1 LPIINEADK
10 VQYQQFANQHILVIG
25 DAMLD
30 HYLSGAANR
39 ISPEAPVPVV
49 LVNKSEH
56 KLGGAANV
64 AANLQKLGATTYLA
78 AICGDDKSG
87 AILKRKLNQAG
98 IDNKDTLII
107 KGRKTTVK
115 TRVLS
120 KKQQLLRFD
129 VEDAVEINNKLAK
142 NITENITALL
152 NTKPI
157 TAVVLQDYNKGLLIP
172 FLIENVIE
180 LCAQKNIPVLVDPKF
195 QHFFAF
201 QNCTLFKPNLKEIAA
216 HLNFTVNPSNK
227 NHLDKA
233 ANLIFEQ
240 LNNQITVIT
249 LSEYGIYY
257 NVKNGPSGIIK
268 PQSLDVA
275 DVSGAGDTVI
285 AALTLGLAT
294 NMSIEKNVAIAN
306 AAAGIVCQ
314 MAMVEPVTKV
324 LLDGVLEV
332 E

>member
-1 LPIINEADK
+1 MAIINETARS
-10 VQYQQFANQHILVIG
+10 QYKQFANQHILVIG
-25 DAMLD
+25 DAMID
-30 HYLSGAANR
+30 HYLSGSANR

-49 LVNKSEH
+49 LVNKAEH

-64 AANLQKLGATTYLA
+64 AANLQKIGATTYLV

-87 AILKRKLNQAG
+87 AILKRKLNQAS

-129 VEDAVEINNKLAK
+129 VEDTTAINNKLAK
-142 NITENITALL
+142 TITENITTLL
-152 NTKPI
+152 STKPI

-180 LCAQKNIPVLVDPKF
+180 LCKQKNIPVLVDPKF
-195 QHFFAF
+195 QHFFAY

-216 HLNFTVNPSNK
+216 HLNFNINPNNK

-233 ANLIFEQ
+233 ANLIFEK
-240 LNNQITVIT
+240 LNNNITVIT
-249 LSEYGIYY
+249 LSEHGVYY
-257 NVKNGPSGIIK
+257 KVKNEESGIIK
-268 PQSLDVA
+268 PQSIDVA

-285 AALTLGLAT
+285 AALTLGLST
-294 NMSIEKNVAIAN
+294 NMNIVQNVAIAN

-314 MAMVEPVTKV
+314 MATVEPVSKTMLDKV
-324 LLDGVLEV
+324 LEIG
-332 E
+332 

>member
-1 LPIINEADK
+1 MPIINEAAK
-10 VQYQQFANQHILVIG
+10 AQYQQFANQQILVIG

-30 HYLSGAANR
+30 HYLSGAADR

-64 AANLQKLGATTYLA
+64 AANLQKLGANTCLVS
-78 AICGDDKSG
+78 ICGDDKAG

-129 VEDAVEINNKLAK
+129 VEDNNEINNKLAK
-142 NITENITALL
+142 SITENITTLL
-152 NTKPI
+152 NTQKI

-180 LCAQKNIPVLVDPKF
+180 LCTQKNIPILVDPKF
-195 QHFFAF
+195 NHFFAY

-216 HLNFTVNPSNK
+216 HLNFNINPANK

-233 ANLIFEQ
+233 ANLIFDK

-257 NVKNGPSGIIK
+257 KAKNEESGIIK
-268 PQSLDVA
+268 PESIDVA

-285 AALTLGLAT
+285 AALTLGLAS
-294 NMSIEKNVAIAN
+294 NMRLNDNVAIAN
-306 AAAGIVCQ
+306 VAAGIVCQ
-314 MAMVEPVTKV
+314 MATVEPITKI
-324 LLDGVLEV
+324 LLDDVLKV
-332 E
+332 G